1 MTGAAPGCLNLRGT
15 LATLLEQKAGEL
27 TVSMALI
34 GDKVPGVA
42 SKYVARDVPAFLE
55 NYSPLRQV
63 EDGLSHG
70 LTDGG
75 SHALVT
81 KKRRSEPDRA

>member
-15 LATLLEQKAGEL
+15 LATLLKQKAGEL

-34 GDKVPGVA
+34 RDKVPGVA
-42 SKYVARDVPAFLE
+42 SKYVTRDVPAFLE

-81 KKRRSEPDRA
+81 KKEALRA